1 MNMMKK
7 VILVSL
13 ICVFFYIVGCDD
25 SGVTPVPTATGRVSL
40 TQTNL
45 KPLDQNTDG
54 IYQLWLKF
62 DSGAPTWVSLGRFN
76 INGTGGIVSESGGTV
91 NFDLGVD
98 TGRFL
103 KLSIAVISI
112 EAPGMNNPFPNST
125 HILASVLT
133 ASNFLIDSVVAKLTM
148 SDPNALGAA
157 GRVVTESY
165 GVGLYYLQTPSNSNA
180 SCNKGLWL
188 CDTSGVPSMTDTLN
202 LSEGMGW
209 YYKLWVI
216 NNLTNTFYP
225 AGNFLSVNAPDS
237 DGAGPC
243 SGPGS
248 GLNAPGQDFIQ
259 ADSVCPNI
267 GSLYDGNHG
276 VFITLEPMT
285 RTSYANP
292 FFLRIYDQNLIANAL
307 GCFRADN
314 LFKQYFRMPY
324 ARIRISRSR

>member
-1 MNMMKK
+1 
-7 VILVSL
+7 
-13 ICVFFYIVGCDD
+13 
-25 SGVTPVPTATGRVSL
+25 
-40 TQTNL
+40 
-45 KPLDQNTDG
+45 
-54 IYQLWLKF
+54 
-62 DSGAPTWVSLGRFN
+62 
-76 INGTGGIVSESGGTV
+76 
-91 NFDLGVD
+91 
-98 TGRFL
+98 
-103 KLSIAVISI
+103 
-112 EAPGMNNPFPNST
+112 
-125 HILASVLT
+125 
-133 ASNFLIDSVVAKLTM
+133 
-148 SDPNALGAA
+148 
-157 GRVVTESY
+157 
-165 GVGLYYLQTPSNSNA
+165 
-180 SCNKGLWL
+180 
-188 CDTSGVPSMTDTLN
+188 MTDTLN